1 MNALAAV
8 SRSASS
14 ETSSDTETTSSSN
27 SYKEKSL
34 EDASL
39 RPHSS
44 PSEAILL
51 STSTSIPITP
61 PPSPPQ
67 SLPSNSRI
75 PYLRR
80 LALWAWLVLS
90 SAALLA
96 SIIVFFTFK
105 CPKTGE
111 TESASHSTIAKGH
124 CAPNK
129 SLSQESIIAGLIFLG
144 LFVGAPILVISFI
157 LPCFR
162 AVVYIYRAFCGPESE
177 TSPSCPRPTP
187 ILRRS
192 RLGMDDEES
201 RISDVKM

>member
-1 MNALAAV
+1 MNALAAI

-14 ETSSDTETTSSSN
+14 ETSSDTETTFSSN
-27 SYKEKSL
+27 SYKDKSL
-34 EDASL
+34 DDASL

-44 PSEAILL
+44 PSEATLL
-51 STSTSIPITP
+51 PTSTSTPITP
-61 PPSPPQ
+61 PSSPQ

-105 CPKTGE
+105 CPKTDG
-111 TESASHSTIAKGH
+111 TESASHSTIPKGH

-192 RLGMDDEES
+192 KIGMDDEES